1 MDSVRIED
9 LVALGSR
16 RQGPCISIF
25 MPVRQMGDRTQ
36 EMIRFKN
43 HIREAEEQLRSVRS
57 PAGEIRELL
66 EPLRKLT
73 DDHFFWQYQ
82 SSGLAV
88 YRSSDHFH
96 TFRLPVSFED
106 LVVVTDRFQVKPLLR
121 VATGEDRFYVLALSQ
136 KSVRLLHCNRF
147 TQSAVELPR
156 EAREVMAAQEDMPE
170 PQLQAHS
177 AGSGPQAVRMMHG
190 NPAGAETD
198 KHRMLKRF
206 RRLEHTLHGVLAGE
220 TAPMVLASVDYLL
233 PIYREAN
240 SYPSLQPA
248 GIPGNPEQLR
258 DDELR
263 EAGWAVLEPQVRA
276 RREEVARDFH
286 NLKPAGRATSD
297 LAQVVKASADGRVSS
312 LLVALGAQVWGRF
325 DSTTRQLDV
334 HEQAQPGDEDLVD
347 LAAIQTLERSGTVI
361 AVPSEAVPD
370 GSPAAATFRY

>member
-1 MDSVRIED
+1 
-9 LVALGSR
+9 
-16 RQGPCISIF
+16 
-25 MPVRQMGDRTQ
+25 
-36 EMIRFKN
+36 MIRFKN
-43 HIREAEEQLRSVRS
+43 HIREAEEQLHSLHT
-57 PAGEIRELL
+57 PAVQVRELL

-88 YRSSDHFH
+88 YRANGDFR

-121 VATGEDRFYVLALSQ
+121 VATGEKQFYVLALSQ
-136 KSVRLLHCNRF
+136 KHVRLLRCDRF
-147 TQSAVELPR
+147 TQSEVDLPE
-156 EAREVMAAQEDMPE
+156 EAQQAMAAQEDMTE

-177 AGSGPQAVRMMHG
+177 AGSGPQSVRLMHG

-198 KHRMLKRF
+198 KLRMLKRF
-206 RRLEHTLHGVLAGE
+206 RRLDHSLREVLAGG
-220 TAPMVLASVDYLL
+220 TAPIVMASVDYLL

-240 SYPSLQPA
+240 SYPRLLPE
-248 GIPGNPEQLR
+248 GISGNPEQLR

-276 RREEVARDFH
+276 RREEVAREFH
-286 NLKPAGRATSD
+286 DLKPAGRATSD
-297 LAQVVKASADGRVSS
+297 LAQVVRASADGRVNS
-312 LLVALGAQVWGRF
+312 LLVADGAQVWGRF
-325 DSTTRQLDV
+325 DSATRQLDV